1 MLKKA
6 ISILLVAGL
15 FILCCSGYSGCS
27 KKEDGSD
34 SSILENGANNSPY
47 ASQSVDNENIG
58 NGEEKNT
65 ETDST
70 TKNTIRQNLG
80 SLRIS

>member
-34 SSILENGANNSPY
+34 SSILENGANNSHMLP
-47 ASQSVDNENIG
+47 
-58 NGEEKNT
+58 
-65 ETDST
+65 
-70 TKNTIRQNLG
+70 NL
-80 SLRIS
+80 